1 MYDLYGMPM
10 TRATRVVWAL
20 EEIGAEYRYHL
31 VNLMKGEGQ
40 APDFLR
46 LNPFGKVPV
55 LVDGDLVLSESAAIC
70 TYLGDQYPE
79 TELVPPVGTAERARY
94 DQWCY
99 FVLTEL
105 EQPLWTIHKH
115 RFVFPEEKKVSQ
127 ILPVAAWEFQRALAV
142 LDKGLGEQEY
152 LVNNSFTMAD
162 ILAAHTLRWAR
173 AAKQAIE
180 SQALQK
186 YEKRV
191 CGRTALER
199 AKQREQAAK
208 Q

>member
-10 TRATRVVWAL
+10 TRATRVTWAL
-20 EEIGAEYRYHL
+20 EEIGAEYHYHL
-31 VNLMKGEGQ
+31 VDLMKGEGQ
-40 APDFLR
+40 SPEFLR

-70 TYLGDQYPE
+70 TYLGDKHPE
-79 TELVPPVGTAERARY
+79 SELVPPTGSGERAKY

-105 EQPLWTIHKH
+105 EQPLWTLHKH
-115 RFVFPEEKKVSQ
+115 RFVFPEEKRVSQ
-127 ILPVAAWEFQRALAV
+127 ILEVAVWEFQRALAV
-142 LDKGLGEQEY
+142 FEQGLGEQEY
-152 LVNNSFTMAD
+152 LVGNSFSMAD

-173 AAKQAIE
+173 AAKQKINS
-180 SQALQK
+180 SQLQAF
-186 YEKRV
+186 EQRI

-208 Q
+208 G